1 MIILLTGDNIY
12 EIDQELARVVAGSE
26 SEAERLDADTLEPR
40 QLTDI
45 LNGLSLF
52 NSERL
57 VIMKRASENS
67 ALWEA
72 LGERAGT
79 ETDTTL
85 VLVEPKVD
93 KRTKTY
99 KTLAKY
105 VDVRTFM
112 AWGER
117 DTAKAEKWLS
127 DEAVRRN
134 IALAP
139 AAAREIVRRRGVEQY
154 QLVNTLEQLA
164 VLGDITPEVVDTH
177 IEKTPHD
184 NVFELLS
191 AALTGDTTRVRRMV
205 QVLRPENDPYMT
217 LGLLASQAF
226 ALSGLVLSDKSQ
238 ADVASDLG
246 VSPYTLRG
254 LTRSAESLDRTQ
266 LRVLVGALADADSG
280 LKSSSVDPWVQ
291 IEIALTK
298 R

>member
-45 LNGLSLF
+45 LSGLSLF
-52 NSERL
+52 SSERL

-72 LGERAGT
+72 LGERADT

-164 VLGDITPEVVDTH
+164 VLGDITLEVVDTH

-217 LGLLASQAF
+217 LSLLASQAF